1 MQFSRSTCV
10 AFLALLLTPAP
21 SLLSAEPSV
30 ARAQGG
36 MVVADERHAVEA
48 GIEIL
53 RRGGNAVD
61 AAVAVAFAL
70 AVTHPGA
77 GNIGGGGFLLV
88 RMANGGT
95 FFIDYREVAPLAARR
110 DMYLDAQG
118 NFVPER
124 STLGWL
130 AAGVPGTVAGMEL
143 ALRALGTMSLP
154 EVMEPA
160 IRLAENGFPLSERLA
175 EDFRR
180 AAKRLERFPESRK
193 IFLRKGRFYTPGEIF
208 RQKNL
213 AKTLKKIARGGAQEF
228 YEGSIAK
235 RLAKENRAQGGLFTL
250 EDLRRYRARLREP
263 LRGSFRDYEIL
274 TAPPPSSGGVAL
286 LEMLNILDPLL
297 PPDARLDDAG
307 TVHLIVE
314 VMRRAFADR
323 ARFLGDPDF
332 ARIPVDALLDPR
344 YAAAHR
350 ATIDFA
356 RATPSAHLPLPD
368 PAPYEATPA
377 VAGGRESEETTHF
390 SVVDAVGNAVANT
403 YTINDFF
410 GNGVTVPG
418 LGFLLNNEMDDF
430 AAKPGAANA
439 SAELVQGEAN
449 RIEPRKRPLSS
460 MTPTIVVRDA
470 QPVLVLGAPGGPT
483 IINSVLLTLLNRLV
497 FGLDLP
503 QAVQRARYHHQ
514 WMPDKLVLERTGF
527 DEGLARTLE
536 ARGHTIEWRERGFGA
551 LNAIEIAPA
560 TRELTGVGDAR
571 RGAVALGLERV
582 PVSGAPTAAASTGT
596 NR

>member
-1 MQFSRSTCV
+1 MHFSRNTWL

-21 SLLSAEPSV
+21 ALLPAEPSV

-61 AAVAVAFAL
+61 VGVAVAFAL

-95 FFIDYREVAPLAARR
+95 FFIDYREMAPLAARR

-143 ALRALGTMSLP
+143 ALRALGTLSLP

-160 IRLAENGFPLSERLA
+160 IRLAEKGFPVSERLA

-208 RQKNL
+208 KQKNL
-213 AKTLKKIARGGAQEF
+213 AKTLKKIARRGAQEF
-228 YEGSIAK
+228 YEGSIAR
-235 RLAKENRAQGGLFTL
+235 RLAKESRAQGGLFTL

-263 LRGSFRDYEIL
+263 LRGRFRGYEIL

-297 PPDARLDDAG
+297 PAEARADDAG

-350 ATIDFA
+350 ATIDVA

-368 PAPYEATPA
+368 PGLYEA
-377 VAGGRESEETTHF
+377 AGSGRESEETTHF
-390 SVVDAVGNAVANT
+390 SVVDAAGNALANT

-439 SAELVQGEAN
+439 TAELVQAEAN

-483 IINSVLLTLLNRLV
+483 IINSVLLTLLNRLA

-514 WMPDKLVLERTGF
+514 WMPDKLVLEKQGV
-527 DEGLARTLE
+527 EEALGEALAL
-536 ARGHTIEWRERGFGA
+536 RGHTLEWRERGFGA
-551 LNAIEIAPA
+551 LNAIEIAVA

-571 RGAVALGLERV
+571 RAAVALGLERV
-582 PVSGAPTAAASTGT
+582 PAGK
-596 NR
+596 N